1 MTPKFAKAV
10 DPVFMHVLGLLERI
24 ARDEN
29 LMVNEE
35 RVKIRG
41 WLDQAEGQL
50 GHGPDWQLAKYALV
64 SWIDD
69 VLIDAPW
76 DGRNWWKENAL
87 EVEVFNTRLRN
98 EQFYMKAKEAG
109 SIASKDALEVFYVAV
124 VLGFRGLYRDPN
136 AAAVLAEPRGLP
148 LDLEAW
154 AKQTSMAIQLGQG
167 RPPVSESNEPAAGAP
182 PLGGPSM
189 LIWSSFFGFVM
200 VMFLVIFAWLFYF
213 SNS

>member
-24 ARDEN
+24 VRDEN
-29 LMVNEE
+29 PPVSEE

-50 GHGPDWQLAKYALV
+50 GHGQDWQLAKYALV

-76 DGRNWWKENAL
+76 EGRNWWKENAL
-87 EVEVFNTRLRN
+87 EVEIFNTRLRN
-98 EQFYMKAKEAG
+98 EQFYMKGKEAA
-109 SIASKDALEVFYVAV
+109 SLPSKDALEVFYVAV

-148 LDLEAW
+148 PDLEAW

-167 RPPVSESNEPAAGAP
+167 RPQVSESHEPIAGAP
-182 PLGGPSM
+182 PLNGPSM
-189 LIWSSFFGFVM
+189 LIWSSFFGVTLA
-200 VMFLVIFAWLFYF
+200 VFLTIFAWLFVM
-213 SNS
+213 

>member
-10 DPVFMHVLGLLERI
+10 DPVFMHVLGLLERVSK
-24 ARDEN
+24 DEN
-29 LMVNEE
+29 PPVSEE

-50 GHGPDWQLAKYALV
+50 GHGQDWQLAKYALV

-76 DGRNWWKENAL
+76 EGRNWWKENAL

-98 EQFYMKAKEAG
+98 EQFYMKAKDAA
-109 SIASKDALEVFYVAV
+109 SLPSKDSLEVFYVAV

-148 LDLEAW
+148 LDLESW

-167 RPPVSESNEPAAGAP
+167 RPPINESNQSIDGAP

-189 LIWSSFFGFVM
+189 LIWSSFFGVVLVVFLAIFTWLFVM
-200 VMFLVIFAWLFYF
+200 
-213 SNS
+213 

>member
-24 ARDEN
+24 SHDEN
-29 LMVNEE
+29 PPVSEE

-50 GHGPDWQLAKYALV
+50 GHGSDWLLAKYALV

-76 DGRNWWKENAL
+76 EGRNWWKENAL

-98 EQFYMKAKEAG
+98 EQFYMKGKEAA
-109 SIASKDALEVFYVAV
+109 SLPSKDALEVFYVAV

-136 AAAVLAEPRGLP
+136 AASVLAEPRGLP
-148 LDLEAW
+148 PDLEAW

-167 RPPVSESNEPAAGAP
+167 RPQVSESHEPIEGAP
-182 PLGGPSM
+182 PLNGPSM
-189 LIWSSFFGFVM
+189 LIWSSFFGVILA
-200 VMFLVIFAWLFYF
+200 VFLVIFAWLFLM
-213 SNS
+213 